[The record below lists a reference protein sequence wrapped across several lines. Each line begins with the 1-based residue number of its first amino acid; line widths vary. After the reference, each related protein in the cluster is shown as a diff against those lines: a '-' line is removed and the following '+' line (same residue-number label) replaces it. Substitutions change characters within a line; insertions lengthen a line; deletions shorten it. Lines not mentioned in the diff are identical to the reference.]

1 MLAGRILRGTMSS
14 TDTLLPL
21 RWAVVGPG
29 AIARRFALALAG
41 IPGQRLAA
49 VVGRDAARAQA
60 FAERWSGG
68 DEPARAHTSIES
80 LAAGEVDAVYVATP
94 HPAHGA
100 AVRAALE
107 AGLHVLCEKPLVTSA
122 DEAAE
127 LCALA
132 RRRGRLLMEAFWSR
146 LLPVMPVV
154 RGWIGEGRIGR
165 VQGLQASFCFA
176 LPFAPTA
183 RHFDPA
189 LGGGVLLDIG
199 VYPLGLA
206 RDLLAVQGER
216 GEPALHVVGRI
227 GASGIEERV
236 AMTLAWPGGAV
247 GQFVCAF
254 DGRAPNDL
262 VVLGEAGHI
271 TLHGPF
277 WECTRASLAR
287 HGEPAQTVERPF
299 RINGFEYE
307 IEEAIRCIAQRR
319 IESPAVPHADTVA
332 VLRQVDAM
340 RRTLGVRFPFERG

>member
-1 MLAGRILRGTMSS
+1 MLCGTMSS
-14 TDTLLPL
+14 HDALPPL

-29 AIARRFALALAG
+29 AIAQRFAQALAG

-49 VVGRDAARAQA
+49 VIGRDAARAGA
-60 FAERWSGG
+60 FAARWSAGG
-68 DEPARAHTSIES
+68 EPARVHAS
-80 LAAGEVDAVYVATP
+80 LAVLGTGAIDAVYVATP
-94 HPAHGA
+94 HPAHGG

-107 AGLHVLCEKPLVTSA
+107 AGLHVLCEKPLVT
-122 DEAAE
+122 DPEEAAE

-154 RGWIGEGRIGR
+154 RSWIAAGRIGR

-176 LPFAPTA
+176 LPFDPAA

-216 GEPALHVVGRI
+216 GEPTLQVTGRVGR
-227 GASGIEERV
+227 SGVEERA

-262 VVLGEAGHI
+262 TVLGDAGFI

-277 WECTRASLAR
+277 WECTRASVAR
-287 HGEPAQTVERPF
+287 HGEAVENVERPF

-307 IEEAIRCIAQRR
+307 IEEAIRCIARGLV
-319 IESPAVPHADTVA
+319 ESPAVPHADTVA

-340 RRTLGVRFPFERG
+340 RRTLGVR

>member
-1 MLAGRILRGTMSS
+1 MSPH
-14 TDTLLPL
+14 DTLPPL

-29 AIARRFALALAG
+29 AIAHRFAQALGGVA
-41 IPGQRLAA
+41 GQRLAA
-49 VVGRDAARAQA
+49 VVGRDATRAGA
-60 FAERWSGG
+60 FAARWSAPGA
-68 DEPARAHTSIES
+68 PAQVHASLAT

-94 HPAHGA
+94 HPAHAA
-100 AVRAALE
+100 AVRAALD
-107 AGLHVLCEKPLVTSA
+107 AGWHVLCEKPLVIDP
-122 DEAAE
+122 DEATE

-154 RGWIGEGRIGR
+154 RGWIAEGRIGR

-176 LPFAPTA
+176 LPFDPAA
-183 RHFDPA
+183 RHFNSA

-216 GEPALHVVGRI
+216 GEPTLQVSGRI
-227 GASGIEERV
+227 GASGVEERV
-236 AMTLAWPGGAV
+236 AMALDWPGGAA

-262 VVLGEAGHI
+262 VVMGEAGFI

-287 HGEPAQTVERPF
+287 PGEPVETVERPF

-307 IEEAIRCIAQRR
+307 IEEAIRCIALALV
-319 IESPAVPHADTVA
+319 ESPAVPHADTVA

-340 RRTLGVRFPFERG
+340 RRTLGVR

>member
-1 MLAGRILRGTMSS
+1 MSS
-14 TDTLLPL
+14 HEALPSL

-29 AIARRFALALAG
+29 AIAQRFAQALHS

-49 VVGRDAARAQA
+49 VAGRNMARTQA
-60 FAERWSGG
+60 FAQRWSRAG
-68 DEPARAHTSIES
+68 DTARAHTSLDALMAS
-80 LAAGEVDAVYVATP
+80 GEIDAVYVATP

-100 AVRAALE
+100 AVRAALD
-107 AGLHVLCEKPLVTSA
+107 AGLHVLCEKPLVTNA

-176 LPFAPTA
+176 LPFDPAA

-206 RDLLAVQGER
+206 RDLLAVQGEH
-216 GEPALHVVGRI
+216 GEPALHVVGRV
-227 GASGIEERV
+227 GDSGVEGRA

-262 VVLGEAGHI
+262 VVLGETGHI

-277 WECTRASLAR
+277 LQCTRASLAQ
-287 HGEPAQTVERPF
+287 HGAPVETVERPF
-299 RINGFEYE
+299 RVNGFEYE
-307 IEEAIRCIAQRR
+307 IEEAIRCIAQGAV
-319 IESPAVPHADTVA
+319 ESPAVPHADTVA
-332 VLRQVDAM
+332 VLRQVDVM
-340 RRTLGVRFPFERG
+340 RRTLGVRFPFEAG

>member
-1 MLAGRILRGTMSS
+1 MLRGTM
-14 TDTLLPL
+14 DCHDALPPL

-29 AIARRFALALAG
+29 AIAQRFAQALAG

-49 VVGRDAARAQA
+49 VVGRDAARAGA
-60 FAERWSGG
+60 FAARWSAAGA
-68 DEPARAHTSIES
+68 PARVHDSFAS
-80 LAAGEVDAVYVATP
+80 LGTDQVDAVYVATP
-94 HPAHGA
+94 HTAHGG
-100 AVRAALE
+100 AVRAALD

-122 DEAAE
+122 DEADA

-176 LPFAPTA
+176 LPFDPAA

-189 LGGGVLLDIG
+189 LAGGVLLDIG
-199 VYPLGLA
+199 VYPLAIA

-216 GEPALHVVGRI
+216 GEPALQVAGRI
-227 GASGIEERV
+227 GRSGVEERA
-236 AMTLAWPGGAV
+236 AMTLLWPGGAV

-262 VVLGEAGHI
+262 VVLGDAGFI

-277 WECTRASLAR
+277 WECTRASVAR
-287 HGEPAQTVERPF
+287 HGQAVEHIERPF

-307 IEEAIRCIAQRR
+307 IEEAIRCIAQGLV
-319 IESPAVPHADTVA
+319 ESPVVPHADTVA

-340 RRTLGVRFPFERG
+340 RRTLGVR

>member
-1 MLAGRILRGTMSS
+1 MLRDTMGSH
-14 TDTLLPL
+14 DTLPSL

-29 AIARRFALALAG
+29 AIAHRFAQALAG
-41 IPGQRLAA
+41 LPGQRLAA
-49 VVGRDAARAQA
+49 VIGRDAARAGA
-60 FAERWSGG
+60 FAARWSAGG
-68 DEPARAHTSIES
+68 EPAQVQAS
-80 LAAGEVDAVYVATP
+80 LGSLGAGAVDAVYVATP

-107 AGLHVLCEKPLVTSA
+107 AGLPVLCEKPLVTNA
-122 DEAAE
+122 DEADE

-154 RGWIGEGRIGR
+154 RGWITDGRIGR

-176 LPFAPTA
+176 LPFDPAA

-216 GEPALHVVGRI
+216 GEPALQVVGRI
-227 GASGIEERV
+227 GASGVEERV

-262 VVLGEAGHI
+262 VVTGEAGFI

-277 WECTRASLAR
+277 WQCTRASLSR
-287 HGEPAQTVERPF
+287 HGEPVESVERPF

-307 IEEAIRCIAQRR
+307 IEEAIRCIALGYV
-319 IESPAVPHADTVA
+319 ESPAVPHADTVA

-340 RRTLGVRFPFERG
+340 RRTLGVR

>member
-1 MLAGRILRGTMSS
+1 MGSHDAPAS
-14 TDTLLPL
+14 L

-29 AIARRFALALAG
+29 AIAQRFAQALAG

-49 VVGRDAARAQA
+49 VIGRDAARAGA
-60 FAERWSGG
+60 FAARWSATG
-68 DEPARAHTSIES
+68 EPARVHAS
-80 LAAGEVDAVYVATP
+80 LAALGTGEVDAVYVATP
-94 HPAHGA
+94 HTSHGG

-107 AGLHVLCEKPLVTSA
+107 AGLHVLCEKPLVTDP

-132 RRRGRLLMEAFWSR
+132 RRHGRLLMEAFWSR
-146 LLPVMPVV
+146 LLPVMPEV
-154 RGWIGEGRIGR
+154 RGWIAEGRIGR

-176 LPFAPTA
+176 LPFDPTA

-199 VYPLGLA
+199 VYPLGIA
-206 RDLLAVQGER
+206 RDLLAVQGEH
-216 GEPALHVVGRI
+216 GEPTLQVTGRV
-227 GASGIEERV
+227 GASGVEERA

-262 VVLGEAGHI
+262 VVLGDAGFI

-277 WECTRASLAR
+277 WECTRASVAR
-287 HGEPAQTVERPF
+287 HGAAVESVERPF
-299 RINGFEYE
+299 RVNGFEYE
-307 IEEAIRCIAQRR
+307 IEEAIRCIAQGLV
-319 IESPAVPHADTVA
+319 ESPAVPHADTVA

-340 RRTLGVRFPFERG
+340 RRTLGVR

>member
-1 MLAGRILRGTMSS
+1 MLRGTMSS
-14 TDTLLPL
+14 HDALPPL

-29 AIARRFALALAG
+29 AIAHRFAQALAG

-49 VVGRDAARAQA
+49 VVGRDPSRAGAFAAR
-60 FAERWSGG
+60 WSAAGS
-68 DEPARAHTSIES
+68 PARVHASPGS
-80 LAAGEVDAVYVATP
+80 LGADEVDAVYVATP
-94 HPAHGA
+94 HPAHGG

-107 AGLHVLCEKPLVTSA
+107 TGLHVLCEKPLVTDP

-154 RGWIGEGRIGR
+154 RGWIAEGRIGR

-176 LPFAPTA
+176 LPFDPTA

-206 RDLLAVQGER
+206 RDLLAVQGEH
-216 GEPALHVVGRI
+216 GEPTLQVTGRI
-227 GASGIEERV
+227 GASGVEERAV
-236 AMTLAWPGGAV
+236 MTLTWPGGVV

-262 VVLGEAGHI
+262 VVLGDAGFI

-277 WECTRASLAR
+277 WECSRASVTR
-287 HGEPAQTVERPF
+287 HGEVVERVERPF

-307 IEEAIRCIAQRR
+307 IEEAIRCIAQGVV
-319 IESPAVPHADTVA
+319 ESPAVPHADTVA

-340 RRTLGVRFPFERG
+340 RRTLGVR

>member
-1 MLAGRILRGTMSS
+1 MLAAPPHTSRTMSS
-14 TDTLLPL
+14 HPKPSSL

-29 AIARRFALALAG
+29 AIAQRFAQALTSL
-41 IPGQRLAA
+41 PGQRLAA
-49 VVGRDAARAQA
+49 VVSRDEARAQA
-60 FAERWSGG
+60 FATRWSAGG
-68 DEPARAHTSIES
+68 EPARALASLEG
-80 LAAGEVDAVYVATP
+80 LAASGVDAVYVATP
-94 HPAHGA
+94 HPAHGT

-107 AGLHVLCEKPLVTSA
+107 AGLHVLCEKPLVTSP

-132 RRRGRLLMEAFWSR
+132 RRQERLLMEAFWSR

-154 RGWIGEGRIGR
+154 RGWLADGRIGR
-165 VQGLQASFCFA
+165 VQHLQASFCFA
-176 LPFAPTA
+176 LPFDARA

-216 GEPALHVVGRI
+216 CEPTLQVTGRV
-227 GASGIEERV
+227 GASGVEERA

-262 VVLGEAGHI
+262 VVMGEAGSI

-277 WECTRASLAR
+277 WECSRVSLAR
-287 HGEPAQTVERPF
+287 HGEAVETVERPF
-299 RINGFEYE
+299 RVNGFEYE
-307 IEEAIRCIAQRR
+307 IEEAIRCIGLGLV
-319 IESPAVPHADTVA
+319 ESPAVPHADTLA
-332 VLRQVDAM
+332 VLGQVDAM
-340 RRTLGVRFPFERG
+340 RRTLGVR

>member
-1 MLAGRILRGTMSS
+1 MLSGRILRGTMSS
-14 TDTLLPL
+14 PDSFAPL
-21 RWAVVGPG
+21 RWAVIGPG
-29 AIARRFALALAG
+29 AIAQRFAQALAG

-49 VVGRDAARAQA
+49 VVGRDAARAGA
-60 FAERWSGG
+60 FAARWSAAAT
-68 DEPARAHTSIES
+68 PARVHASVGS
-80 LAAGEVDAVYVATP
+80 LGNGEVDAVYVATP

-100 AVRAALE
+100 AVRTALD
-107 AGLHVLCEKPLVTSA
+107 AGLHVLCEKPLVISP

-132 RRRGRLLMEAFWSR
+132 RTRGRLLMEAFWSR

-154 RGWIGEGRIGR
+154 RGWIADGRIGR

-176 LPFAPTA
+176 LPFDPAA

-206 RDLLAVQGER
+206 RDLLAAQGER

-227 GASGIEERV
+227 GASGVEERV

-262 VVLGEAGHI
+262 VVMGEAGFI
-271 TLHGPF
+271 TMHGPF
-277 WECTRASLAR
+277 WQCTRASLSR
-287 HGEPAQTVERPF
+287 HGEPVESVERPF

-307 IEEAIRCIAQRR
+307 IEEAIRCIALGHV
-319 IESPAVPHADTVA
+319 ESPAVPHADTVA

-340 RRTLGVRFPFERG
+340 RRTLGVR

>member
-1 MLAGRILRGTMSS
+1 MGSH
-14 TDTLLPL
+14 DTLPSL

-29 AIARRFALALAG
+29 AIAHRFAQALAG
-41 IPGQRLAA
+41 VPGQRLAA
-49 VVGRDAARAQA
+49 VIGRDAARASA
-60 FAERWSGG
+60 FAARWSAGG
-68 DEPARAHTSIES
+68 EPAQVQAS
-80 LAAGEVDAVYVATP
+80 LGSLGTGAVDAVYVATP
-94 HPAHGA
+94 HPAHAA

-107 AGLHVLCEKPLVTSA
+107 AGLPVLCEKPLVTNA
-122 DEAAE
+122 DEADA

-146 LLPVMPVV
+146 LLPVMPLV
-154 RGWIGEGRIGR
+154 RGWIADGRIGR

-176 LPFAPTA
+176 LPFDPAA

-227 GASGIEERV
+227 GASGVEERV

-247 GQFVCAF
+247 GHFVCAF

-262 VVLGEAGHI
+262 VVMGEAGFI
-271 TLHGPF
+271 TMHGPF
-277 WECTRASLAR
+277 WQCTRASLSR
-287 HGEPAQTVERPF
+287 HGEPVESVERPF

-307 IEEAIRCIAQRR
+307 IEEAIRCIALGHV
-319 IESPAVPHADTVA
+319 ESPAVPHADTVA

-340 RRTLGVRFPFERG
+340 RRTLGVR

>member
-1 MLAGRILRGTMSS
+1 MLSGRILRGTMISH
-14 TDTLLPL
+14 DVLPCL
-21 RWAVVGPG
+21 SWAVVGPG
-29 AIARRFALALAG
+29 AIAQRFAQALAG

-49 VVGRDAARAQA
+49 VVGRDATRAGA
-60 FAERWSGG
+60 FAARWSAAGV
-68 DEPARAHTSIES
+68 PAQVHSSLGS
-80 LAAGEVDAVYVATP
+80 LADDQVDAVYVATP

-100 AVRAALE
+100 AVRAALD
-107 AGLHVLCEKPLVTSA
+107 AGWHVLCEKPLVTNA
-122 DEAAE
+122 DEASA

-165 VQGLQASFCFA
+165 VQSLQASFCFA
-176 LPFAPTA
+176 LPFDPAA

-206 RDLLAVQGER
+206 RDLLAVQGEQ
-216 GEPALHVVGRI
+216 GEPALHVVGRV
-227 GASGIEERV
+227 GASGVEERV

-262 VVLGEAGHI
+262 VVLGQAGHI

-277 WECTRASLAR
+277 WQCTRASLAR
-287 HGEPAQTVERPF
+287 HGEPVETVERPF

-307 IEEAIRCIAQRR
+307 IEEAIRCIAQGRV
-319 IESPAVPHADTVA
+319 ESPAVPHADTLA

-340 RRTLGVRFPFERG
+340 RRTLGVRFPFEVR